1 MAYKRGGPSE
11 IIVHGETGY
20 LAKPDDK
27 ESLLNYLRII
37 NNIDR
42 KNCRKWVENN
52 ASSNIFASKVVNWL
66 DTVIKEYQ
74 SQNNLK

>member
-1 MAYKRGGPSE
+1 MAYRRGGPSE
-11 IIVHGETGY
+11 IIQHGKTGY

-27 ESLLNYLRII
+27 EELINFLKII
-37 NNIDR
+37 NEIDR

-66 DTVIKEYQ
+66 NTVIKEYQ
-74 SQNNLK
+74 SHNFSK